1 MGVSTVFR
9 TFSGQK
15 PLDTLKRINILYDE
29 NATYF
34 NFLKCNPIK
43 VSSSNADQNTNQTPG
58 RKTSRRG
65 NFIHKP
71 ADNVL
76 SLKPASRSRS
86 RSRSR
91 IRNELANKL
100 NSLIDDDEIESS
112 VGPETL
118 GTPKNAKKELISAV
132 STKTGIKNMVYRCN
146 NPYFKKK
153 R

>member
-1 MGVSTVFR
+1 MFER
-9 TFSGQK
+9 FSK
-15 PLDTLKRINILYDE
+15 LSPVKNRLDTLKQINILNDE
-29 NATYF
+29 NATY
-34 NFLKCNPIK
+34 FLKCNPIK